1 MTPPGPAARH
11 DGGAGSLSPFTG
23 SDVCAAAALPL
34 VPGGRPVVFDQDV
47 WDFRDVAGLAAC
59 LDVCDTRLDFTTIT
73 DPRRRLV
80 AKEYIYARLAPADP
94 LVAVLPRAYRIPL
107 TPRTCRKRL
116 IEAASWLN
124 WLTSQQVASL
134 GQVTQDHC
142 DRYLIERGRR
152 KDASGTVIGTLD
164 DASLRVPAAVI
175 IELAGYGELF
185 TADRYAG
192 HFTPWHGR
200 ASSRVAGI
208 RSGGENK
215 TPPLDQQIL
224 QPLLAAA
231 FYLTATLG
239 SHVVALR
246 QMVRQD
252 RLAHQEL
259 RCRRSARAT
268 LDELHSVLGRHLD
281 TGEPLPALGNAGI
294 QARLAMGWAP
304 DDPLLHV
311 SFTAL
316 ANTAGAAQLDPA
328 IAGAGRP
335 AILDVLGQVGLAR
348 TWARGAATVTAA
360 DGSAL
365 VPWTVPL
372 DGRDV
377 RDLAC
382 VLHTACLIITAMIT
396 GMRSCELKELRA
408 GCRRSTAT
416 APGLVRYRLAGKL
429 IKGQGLGGLDDEWVV
444 VEQVDRA
451 VALAEQLCD
460 DTTPGAPVFGSF
472 AFSVRYPRLRAWVN
486 GPAGQRLGLAP
497 IPGGQVNPSM
507 MRRTLAREIA
517 CRPGGLLAAKVH
529 LKHVTAT
536 TEGYASRPG
545 GAQARLLAEIGE
557 FEAERN
563 LGLVAEEYR
572 NYQNGIMPAGPG
584 GQELAAF
591 FDGVEGQMATGAPNV
606 ASSDQHLLNLLSK
619 RAKILH
625 ISAANFCWFAD
636 PARALCLILAGRTD
650 ADAPLAGM
658 CDSAR
663 CPQATHHLRHRD
675 VWAGT
680 AANGTVFLGMLGR
693 TRRTEQAR
701 LQAEVDRAQRVV
713 DAIDAAGNTD
723 TGPATDQADPAGG
736 E

>member
-11 DGGAGSLSPFTG
+11 DGGAGARSPFTG
-23 SDVCAAAALPL
+23 SDVCAAAGLRL
-34 VPGGRPVVFDQDV
+34 VPGGRTVCFDQDV
-47 WDFRDVAGLAAC
+47 WDFRDVAGLAAY
-59 LDVCDTRLDFTTIT
+59 LDVRDTRLDFTTIT
-73 DPRRRLV
+73 DPRWRLV

-94 LVAVLPRAYRIPL
+94 VVAVLPRAYRVPL
-107 TPRTCRKRL
+107 TLRTCGKRL
-116 IEAASWLN
+116 IEAASWMN
-124 WLTSQQVASL
+124 WLTGQQIASL

-152 KDASGTVIGTLD
+152 KDASGTVIGTLE

-185 TADRYAG
+185 TADRYADG
-192 HFTPWHGR
+192 FTPWQGR
-200 ASSRVAGI
+200 TSSQVAGI

-215 TPPLDQQIL
+215 TPPLGQQIL

-259 RCRRSARAT
+259 RCWRSTRAT
-268 LDELHSVLGRHLD
+268 LDELHSVLGWHLD
-281 TGEPLPALGNAGI
+281 AGEPLPALGNAGI

-316 ANTAGAAQLDPA
+316 ANTAGARQLGPRHRDRGPGHPRRPRPGRHRQAVGTRRRRRRRRRRHRPLDPVDRPAGRQGRARPGLLPAHRLPDHHGDDHRDAQLRAEGTARRLPA
-328 IAGAGRP
+328 QHRHRARPGPLPAGRQTDQGSGAGRP
-335 AILDVLGQVGLAR
+335 
-348 TWARGAATVTAA
+348 
-360 DGSAL
+360 
-365 VPWTVPL
+365 
-372 DGRDV
+372 
-377 RDLAC
+377 
-382 VLHTACLIITAMIT
+382 
-396 GMRSCELKELRA
+396 
-408 GCRRSTAT
+408 
-416 APGLVRYRLAGKL
+416 
-429 IKGQGLGGLDDEWVV
+429 DDEWVV

-460 DTTPGAPVFGSF
+460 DTRPGAPVFGSF
-472 AFSVRYPRLRAWVN
+472 AFSVRYARLRAWVN

-497 IPGGQVNPSM
+497 IPDGPVNPRM
-507 MRRTLAREIA
+507 MRRTLAQEIA
-517 CRPGGLLAAKVH
+517 YRPGGLLAAKVH
-529 LKHVTAT
+529 LKHVSAAT

-545 GAQARLLAEIGE
+545 GAQAKLLAEIGE

-584 GQELAAF
+584 GRELAAF
-591 FDGVEGQMATGAPNV
+591 FDGVDEQDGRRPRRTSSPATSTCSTCCPSGPRSCTSRRGELLLVQRPIPGAVP
-606 ASSDQHLLNLLSK
+606 DPGRPDRRG
-619 RAKILH
+619 RA
-625 ISAANFCWFAD
+625 AD
-636 PARALCLILAGRTD
+636 RHVRLRALPAGHPPP
-650 ADAPLAGM
+650 AAP
-658 CDSAR
+658 R
-663 CPQATHHLRHRD
+663 R
-675 VWAGT
+675 WAGT

-693 TRRTEQAR
+693 TRKTEQAR

-713 DAIDAAGNTD
+713 DAIDAA
-723 TGPATDQADPAGG
+723 QADPDPAGS

>member
-11 DGGAGSLSPFTG
+11 DGGADPRSPFTG
-23 SDVCAAAALPL
+23 SDVCASAALPL
-34 VPGGRPVVFDQDV
+34 VPGGRTVSFDQDV
-47 WDFRDVAGLAAC
+47 WDFRDVAGLAAY
-59 LDVCDTRLDFTTIT
+59 LEVRDTRLDFTTIT

-107 TPRTCRKRL
+107 TLRTCGKRL
-116 IEAASWLN
+116 IEAASWMN
-124 WLTSQQVASL
+124 WLTGQQIASL

-185 TADRYAG
+185 TADRYAD
-192 HFTPWHGR
+192 HFTPWQGR
-200 ASSRVAGI
+200 TSSHVAGI

-215 TPPLDQQIL
+215 TPPLGQQIL

-259 RCRRSARAT
+259 RCRRSIRT
-268 LDELHSVLGRHLD
+268 TPDELHSVLGWHLD
-281 TGEPLPALGNAGI
+281 AGEPLPALGNAGI

-316 ANTAGAAQLDPA
+316 ANTAGARQLDPA
-328 IAGAGRP
+328 IATAGRP
-335 AILDVLGQVGLAR
+335 AILDALGQVGLAR
-348 TWARGAATVTAA
+348 TWARGAPAVTAA
-360 DGSAL
+360 DGPAL

-372 DGRDV
+372 DGRDARNLV
-377 RDLAC
+377 G

-396 GMRSCELKELRA
+396 GMRSCELKELRV

-416 APGLVRYRLAGKL
+416 GPGRIRYRLAGKL

-444 VEQVDRA
+444 VEQVDRT

-460 DTTPGAPVFGSF
+460 DTRPGAPVFGSF
-472 AFSVRYPRLRAWVN
+472 AFSVRYARLRAWVN

-497 IPGGQVNPSM
+497 IPDGPVNPSM

-529 LKHVTAT
+529 LKHVSAAT

-572 NYQNGIMPAGPG
+572 NYQNGIMQAGPG
-584 GQELAAF
+584 GRELAAF
-591 FDGVEGQMATGAPNV
+591 FNGVESRMAAGAPNV
-606 ASSDQHLLNLLSK
+606 IASDQHLLNLLSK

-625 ISAANFCWFAD
+625 ISAGNFCWFSD
-636 PARALCLILAGRTD
+636 PSRALCLILAGRTD
-650 ADAPLAGM
+650 ADAPLTGM

-663 CPQATHHLRHRD
+663 CPQATHHPRHRD

-680 AANGTVFLGMLGR
+680 AASGTVFLGMLGR
-693 TRRTEQAR
+693 TRKTEQVR
-701 LQAEVDRAQRVV
+701 LQGEVDRAQRVV
-713 DAIDAAGNTD
+713 DAIDAARAD
-723 TGPATDQADPAGG
+723 PDPAGG